1 MFDPFK
7 DFDTAG
13 YLRNFAAEKDLD
25 IVKAAEHELF
35 RANLP
40 EVVHHLATLTQ
51 ITYADFCQ
59 VHKIL
64 FQGLYPWAG
73 QDRSLTAP
81 DSAVHKGETLFA
93 HPADVRRAV
102 EHALRLGRDATTQ
115 RERPGEV
122 MGLLAYAHPF
132 LDGNG
137 RTLLLVHSEL
147 CRRAGF
153 SILWHRTAKSDYLL
167 ALTQEIA
174 NPQFGVLDR
183 YLQAFVGPPQSEQAW
198 VDTVAALPG
207 LDGAG
212 QLDEVHGSFS
222 DPQVS
227 AQYRQFERH
236 RGYEIKG

>member
-81 DSAVHKGETLFA
+81 DSAVHKGEPLSV
-93 HPADVRRAV
+93 HPSRS
-102 EHALRLGRDATTQ
+102 
-115 RERPGEV
+115 RPGSIPWPHSLV
-122 MGLLAYAHPF
+122 WMGQGSLMKSTAA
-132 LDGNG
+132 
-137 RTLLLVHSEL
+137 S
-147 CRRAGF
+147 A
-153 SILWHRTAKSDYLL
+153 ILR
-167 ALTQEIA
+167 
-174 NPQFGVLDR
+174 
-183 YLQAFVGPPQSEQAW
+183 
-198 VDTVAALPG
+198 
-207 LDGAG
+207 
-212 QLDEVHGSFS
+212 
-222 DPQVS
+222 
-227 AQYRQFERH
+227 
-236 RGYEIKG
+236 

>member
-81 DSAVHKGETLFA
+81 DSGDVLFYPGGYSETEIIMAYGSCSFSSKMGQLAGNHFLTIIEGREHLREVGLKTLWEGA
-93 HPADVRRAV
+93 QDVCFELMEDPADDTTHGPAP
-102 EHALRLGRDATTQ
+102 DA
-115 RERPGEV
+115 
-122 MGLLAYAHPF
+122 A
-132 LDGNG
+132 
-137 RTLLLVHSEL
+137 
-147 CRRAGF
+147 
-153 SILWHRTAKSDYLL
+153 
-167 ALTQEIA
+167 
-174 NPQFGVLDR
+174 
-183 YLQAFVGPPQSEQAW
+183 
-198 VDTVAALPG
+198 
-207 LDGAG
+207 
-212 QLDEVHGSFS
+212 
-222 DPQVS
+222 
-227 AQYRQFERH
+227 
-236 RGYEIKG
+236 